1 MKKQYNYIAS
11 AATTSFR
18 GNVSSIASLYGRD
31 NSGSATTEWISRAI
45 AFLLQHTCSKSRKH
59 MPPWPE
65 ISEIV
70 ARFERKGF
78 KLVAIKLVV
87 PSKDFAQKHYHDLK
101 ERPFLNGLCGFS
113 VLSLCLPW

>member
-1 MKKQYNYIAS
+1 MIP
-11 AATTSFR
+11 
-18 GNVSSIASLYGRD
+18 SIVNLVLEPKHMNMCNEVVFVGILHIVLIVILIFTRLC
-31 NSGSATTEWISRAI
+31 
-45 AFLLQHTCSKSRKH
+45 FLILQHTCSKSRKH